1 MRPEPSLGYDYALE
15 SEKANRN
22 DTAEDIP
29 TIYNGDR
36 FISAR
41 TSRLL
46 LAARAR
52 HARAALLYSGESQ
65 GPPVDFALL
74 QLLDLKL
81 SESLA

>member
-1 MRPEPSLGYDYALE
+1 MMNAADERDVGSVDEGAGAGAGVE
-15 SEKANRN
+15 GAG
-22 DTAEDIP
+22 AGG
-29 TIYNGDR
+29 GDR
-36 FISAR
+36 D
-41 TSRLL
+41 
-46 LAARAR
+46 AARGAGDAEARATR